1 MLTFPRRQSETSVL
15 TARLEIS
22 LFGTCAIRV
31 IGEEVREIRG
41 AKHRALFAMLATAP
55 LGRRTRT
62 YLQNTLWG
70 YAGYDSGHQN
80 LRRALSDLRK
90 LMGDDFSAFVH
101 TTNSDIELDLEH
113 VTYVGDPNGG
123 AFLED
128 LNIAEQEFRDW
139 VDGIR
144 AAPDQVA
151 ALYRITPRAQLSR
164 PRPRITALPL
174 SVLGTDPELRVL
186 GDWAAEEMCRSLS
199 RSNLLTVISHL
210 SSRAMAVNLIDIQS
224 VRETLDVDYLI
235 TGTLRRFK
243 GDLVADF
250 DFVDARSGNILWNR
264 HLACPVGA
272 FTEELQGHLVNVIQ
286 TIGRTI
292 ADAAIQYVRDRPL
305 PMIED
310 HHLVIAGVSMMH
322 RPQMRD
328 FLSSREY
335 LVEAAKRMPNTAEPH
350 AWLGKWYVL
359 SVFKGFTTDP
369 GGDTQ
374 KALDCT
380 ARALDIDPESSFS
393 LTIDGFANNNLLRN
407 MDVAEARYNAALEVN
422 PNESLS
428 WLLRGALMAFQD
440 DGAAAIRA
448 TQTARGL
455 SPIDPFGYYYDSL
468 ASTAY
473 VSAEQ
478 FEKALSFADR
488 SLAVN
493 DRHLSTMRSKVT
505 ALYNLGRHEEAR
517 EAALLIRRRH
527 PDFNL
532 EHYRASHPSSD
543 HRVGKMVIEA
553 LQSSGIT

>member
-1 MLTFPRRQSETSVL
+1 MLL

-31 IGEEVREIRG
+31 VGSETREIRG
-41 AKHRALFAMLATAP
+41 AKHRALFALLATAP

-90 LMGDDFSAFVH
+90 LMGDDFDAFVH
-101 TTNSDIELDLEH
+101 TTNSDIELDLEY
-113 VTYVGDPNGG
+113 VTFVGTPDAGL
-123 AFLED
+123 FLED
-128 LNIAEQEFRDW
+128 LNINEQEFRDW

-144 AAPDQVA
+144 AAPEQVA
-151 ALYRITPRAQLSR
+151 ALYRITPRAQLGR

-174 SVLGTDPELRVL
+174 TVLTPDPELRVL

-210 SSRAMAVNLIDIQS
+210 SSRAMAHQMIDISS

-264 HLACPVGA
+264 NLACPAGE
-272 FTEELQGHLVNVIQ
+272 FTDHLQGRLVNVIQ
-286 TIGRTI
+286 SIGRTI
-292 ADAAIQYVRDRPL
+292 ADAAIHYVRDRPL

-310 HHLVIAGVSMMH
+310 QHLVIAGVSLMH

-335 LVEAAKRMPNTAEPH
+335 LVEAAKRMPRAAEPH

-359 SVFKGFTTDP
+359 SVFKGFTTDRA
-369 GGDTQ
+369 GDTQ
-374 KALDCT
+374 KALDAT

-393 LTIDGFANNNLLRN
+393 LTIDGFANNNLLKN
-407 MDVAEARYNAALEVN
+407 MDVAEARYTAALDVN

-440 DGAAAIRA
+440 DGMAAIRA
-448 TQTARGL
+448 TQTARSL

-478 FEKALSFADR
+478 FEKGLEFAER

-493 DRHLSTMRSKVT
+493 DRHLSTLRSKVT
-505 ALYNLGRHEEAR
+505 ALHNLGRHGEAR
-517 EAALLIRRRH
+517 ETAQMILRRH
-527 PDFNL
+527 PEFSLD
-532 EHYRASHPSSD
+532 EYRKSHPSAD

-553 LQSSGIT
+553 LHSSGIT